1 MYVRSGGKLITNET
15 TSSSSSFGFGK
26 DAPQAE
32 IGIAYGT
39 EKKLW
44 LEWAA
49 KEFAN
54 SDAGRKVRVNLLP
67 MGSLEGAQALLAGD
81 QRVNVW
87 SPASSLYKDSFVQD
101 WTLKYSKAPIV
112 KEESLA
118 LTPMVFIMWNERYE
132 AFHK

>member
-1 MYVRSGGKLITNET
+1 MTNFTPSSSSNGPKATGLGKIVIFAFVIACGYGAYRMYVRSGGKLITTET

-54 SDAGRKVRVNLLP
+54 TDAGRKVRVNLIP
-67 MGSLEGAQALLAGD
+67 MGSLEGA
-81 QRVNVW
+81 
-87 SPASSLYKDSFVQD
+87 
-101 WTLKYSKAPIV
+101 
-112 KEESLA
+112 
-118 LTPMVFIMWNERYE
+118 
-132 AFHK
+132 